1 MNRLIKLLSILVLI
15 ITMSC
20 EDNEA
25 NEGENLAESGSI
37 YGKVTF
43 SGTWPDTGSVLL
55 TLNTTYP
62 PQGPPAGFEYLS
74 LETILN
80 NEYEYSFNN
89 LSFTNYEAVSV
100 TYWPDDYPNGTY
112 TTLGGHFEDMMV
124 TQDNPQI
131 EINFTADF

>member
-1 MNRLIKLLSILVLI
+1 MNRLFTLLSILVLI

-55 TLNTTYP
+55 TLNNTYP

>member
-1 MNRLIKLLSILVLI
+1 MNRLLTLLSILLLI

>member
-1 MNRLIKLLSILVLI
+1 MNRLLTLLSILLLI
-15 ITMSC
+15 TTMSC

-112 TTLGGHFEDMMV
+112 TTLGGHFEDMTV

>member
-1 MNRLIKLLSILVLI
+1 MNRLFTLLSILVLI

-37 YGKVTF
+37 YGQVTF

-112 TTLGGHFEDMMV
+112 TTLGGHFEDMTV

>member
-1 MNRLIKLLSILVLI
+1 MNRLFTLLSILVLI

-55 TLNTTYP
+55 TLNTAYP

-112 TTLGGHFEDMMV
+112 TTLGGHFEDMTV

>member
-1 MNRLIKLLSILVLI
+1 MNRLLTLLSILLLI

-55 TLNTTYP
+55 TLNTAYP

-112 TTLGGHFEDMMV
+112 TTLGGHFEDMTV

>member
-1 MNRLIKLLSILVLI
+1 MNRLFTLLSILVLI
-15 ITMSC
+15 KTMSC

-100 TYWPDDYPNGTY
+100 THWPDDYPNGTY
-112 TTLGGHFEDMMV
+112 TTLGGHFEDMTV

>member
-1 MNRLIKLLSILVLI
+1 MNRLFTLLSILVLI

-62 PQGPPAGFEYLS
+62 PQGLPAGFEYLS

-112 TTLGGHFEDMMV
+112 TTLGGHFEDMTV

>member
-1 MNRLIKLLSILVLI
+1 MNRLLTLLSILLLI

-55 TLNTTYP
+55 TLNNTYP

>member
-1 MNRLIKLLSILVLI
+1 MNRLITLLSILVLI